1 MPRYSEERKAATLK
15 KLLPPQSRSVN
26 SVADEDGISPQTLY
40 HWLKQCREQ
49 GVAVHGHQ
57 KQADQWSA
65 EDKLAIVIEAGLSG
79 RSCRRIAVK
88 KGYLPSRSNS
98 GVRIACRALGAPLKA
113 SAR

>member
-49 GVAVHGHQ
+49 GVAVPDI
-57 KQADQWSA
+57 KNR
-65 EDKLAIVIEAGLSG
+65 LT
-79 RSCRRIAVK
+79 
-88 KGYLPSRSNS
+88 N
-98 GVRIACRALGAPLKA
+98 APLKT
-113 SAR
+113 S